1 MKKNA
6 PPALWSL
13 PWPCNQLCFHGI
25 KQTLL
30 STDEGCFSCSLLF
43 FSSFPLSEKA
53 FSVSQSS
60 PLSPCWPQGQLPVS
74 TRWASV
80 CLSNFGRLGVF
91 RENKQLLSRDGV
103 CSCYLVVLKFLLRG
117 DAISTIYLLSSG
129 RATTDSYHFRIPKDK
144 QRHHSVGVRSGEP
157 IEGTGCTDSE
167 EWLTPLMRWNPFPGL
182 FQPIMLS
189 PTNPAMCN

>member
-1 MKKNA
+1 MPHLPFDLFPGLVINCVSMGSNKLYWAQTKVA
-6 PPALWSL
+6 SL
-13 PWPCNQLCFHGI
+13 A
-25 KQTLL
+25 
-30 STDEGCFSCSLLF
+30 LF
-43 FSSFPLSEKA
+43 FSFLLFLCLRKPFLCHKVLLWA
-53 FSVSQSS
+53 HAGLRVS
-60 PLSPCWPQGQLPVS
+60 CPVS

>member
-1 MKKNA
+1 MPHLPFDLFPGLVINCVSMGSNKLYWAQTKVA
-6 PPALWSL
+6 SL
-13 PWPCNQLCFHGI
+13 A
-25 KQTLL
+25 
-30 STDEGCFSCSLLF
+30 LF